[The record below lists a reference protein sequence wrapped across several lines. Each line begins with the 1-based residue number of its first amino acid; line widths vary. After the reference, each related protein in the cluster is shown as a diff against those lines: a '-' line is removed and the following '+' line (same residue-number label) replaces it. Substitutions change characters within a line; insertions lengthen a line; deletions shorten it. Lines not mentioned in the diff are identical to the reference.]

1 MTSVIC
7 FADDCKWCTEIGEC
21 QRGAITINGAW
32 ECEGFE
38 SYRDTY
44 TDSFWIACLKDGE
57 KYRRFVPNGKKIEY
71 HGYLFY
77 TEDKITDSGNYFLIE
92 ARTGI
97 GVCRF
102 NELEKRWD
110 KFLERVNAYPDVST
124 YPIKESEDTE

>member
-1 MTSVIC
+1 MTSVVC
-7 FADDCKWCTEIGEC
+7 FADDCKWCSEIGEC

-38 SYRDTY
+38 SYRDSY
-44 TDSFWIACLKDGE
+44 TDSFWVCCLKEGE
-57 KYRRFVPNGKKIEY
+57 KYRRFRPQGKKVEY
-71 HGYLFY
+71 NGYLFY
-77 TEDKITDSGNYFLIE
+77 TQDKITDSGNYFLTE

-110 KFLERVNAYPDVST
+110 KFVERVGDYPDVMT
-124 YPIKESEDTE
+124 LPIESEGEG